1 MRRLVLLG
9 SAVTLAACALPAQ
22 AGGEPGPY
30 GRGARL
36 PPEIA
41 YRDPTYLPPPRFRQ
55 MVAVPVVVAP
65 RNLALP
71 LYNEPPPRFLVP

>member
-22 AGGEPGPY
+22 AGGQPGPY